1 MGTIKVQS
9 VVSLIRDDNFAFDMA
24 ANHQKENSP
33 SRKVKKPD
41 EDFSVSQILEYAF
54 IQFPTIYYYYP
65 IYLIT
70 TLFYVH
76 KNS

>member
-1 MGTIKVQS
+1 MQS
-9 VVSLIRDDNFAFDMA
+9 VVSLLRDDHFAFDMA

-41 EDFSVSQILEYAF
+41 EDFSVSQILEYPF
-54 IQFPTIYYYYP
+54 IQFPTIHYLYP

-70 TLFYVH
+70 TCFNVL